1 MKTFERLPPM
11 DSQWQKYKDAT
22 DQSLHFIKHRFAFIK
37 AGVQKCNERRIN
49 KKKGINNKAE
59 IYDKKKR
66 HPMRRRRF
74 ITDFTNN

>member
-22 DQSLHFIKHRFAFIK
+22 DQSLHFIKHCFAFIK

-59 IYDKKKR
+59 IYDKKKT
-66 HPMRRRRF
+66 PPYEKAAF
-74 ITDFTNN
+74 YY